1 MAQANLYTK
10 PKAMKKITTTLLF
23 AALATGV
30 WAQIQPVGDD
40 SDHISRDI
48 DLFQAEPSEFDF
60 LYGDDPILSVDIYP
74 VPVQDFLTIRITCG
88 CDLQNVRI
96 TVLDHE
102 GLQVYGVRG
111 DSMSEGDKRLVIPF
125 NDLPPGNYYIWIQ
138 HEDGMITRKILKQ

>member
-1 MAQANLYTK
+1 MRW
-10 PKAMKKITTTLLF
+10 ITTTILF
-23 AALATGV
+23 ASLATV
-30 WAQIQPVGDD
+30 ICAQNPPVGED

-48 DLFQAEPSEFDF
+48 DLFQSEPEDYDYF
-60 LYGDDPILSVDIYP
+60 YGDEPMISVEIFP

-111 DSMSEGDKRLVIPF
+111 DTMSEGDKRLVIPF
-125 NDLPPGNYYIWIQ
+125 TDLPPGNYYIWIQ